1 MKDGAV
7 TFNDKAPEAN
17 IRKAI
22 TAPSAPATAS
32 ASRR

>member
-7 TFNDKAPEAN
+7 TFNDNAPEAN

-22 TAPSAPATAS
+22 TMPPATAS
-32 ASRR
+32 AHSQ